1 MKLFTIG
8 FTQTTAERFFFSL
21 EPCRGRE
28 AYRRSSQAGWPIS
41 RLCKSSRPAVFSG
54 TACFNRICRRAVVS
68 TLVGSPAD
76 VSKKEMSWD
85 EYAAEYLRLI
95 QARGVES
102 TLQEAGLDKS
112 CLLCSEPKPDRCHR
126 RLAAEYLR
134 GCSDGALEVIHL

>member
-1 MKLFTIG
+1 
-8 FTQTTAERFFFSL
+8 
-21 EPCRGRE
+21 
-28 AYRRSSQAGWPIS
+28 
-41 RLCKSSRPAVFSG
+41 
-54 TACFNRICRRAVVS
+54 
-68 TLVGSPAD
+68 
-76 VSKKEMSWD
+76 MSWD